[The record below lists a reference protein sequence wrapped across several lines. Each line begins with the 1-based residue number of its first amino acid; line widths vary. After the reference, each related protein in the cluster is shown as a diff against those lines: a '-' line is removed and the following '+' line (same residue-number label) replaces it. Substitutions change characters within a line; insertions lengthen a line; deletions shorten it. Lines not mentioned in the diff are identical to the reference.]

1 MSVLHENPA
10 SLSDTSIPASVEERL
25 AIIER
30 VANSTQFSKS
40 TRLRDFLRFVG
51 KRSVKAGA
59 NEIHEHEIGV
69 QVFGRSESYD
79 RGQDNIVRV
88 NATEL
93 RKRIDS
99 YFSSEGAHETL
110 IFTIP
115 RGSYIPVYEY
125 RSLAPDIP
133 ATGEPPVPLGIDS
146 LLPSASRWK
155 NSQVF
160 WIFLSAGLAAIC
172 IFQFVQMRSLNT
184 PTRAWANKPNVVAF
198 WTEFTKPNTLTDI
211 VLPDEAVSMSEE
223 IVGHPIT
230 LSDYLDKAYIHEFE
244 SSPKM
249 SAERKADLHTIFNHN
264 LVTFGGFHAAQEII
278 EIGPIAR
285 SMHLVHSR
293 FYEAESLKR
302 NNLILIGGKKANP
315 WVHLFDDQVNFSLDY
330 DDAHSQAFVSNHQPK
345 PGEEPIYKVVMDRNA
360 LYGYSVISYLPN
372 PSHTGNVLII
382 AGTDSDA
389 TAAAAEFLTSE
400 EGLRKLRTTFGGG
413 EFHYFEVLLKT
424 SRLSGTSFNSQ
435 LVAYRTHA

>member
-1 MSVLHENPA
+1 MSVLHENPT
-10 SLSDTSIPASVEERL
+10 LPSDTLATVQERL
-25 AIIER
+25 AVIER

-51 KRSVKAGA
+51 KRSVKTGE

-99 YFSSEGAHETL
+99 YFASEGAHETL

-115 RGSYIPVYEY
+115 RGSYLPVYE
-125 RSLAPDIP
+125 RR
-133 ATGEPPVPLGIDS
+133 PLGPEKPADVAV
-146 LLPSASRWK
+146 PSPPPLNPLTTPSRSK
-155 NSQVF
+155 MRDFF
-160 WIFLSAGLAAIC
+160 WIALSAVLAIVC
-172 IFQFVQMRSLNT
+172 IVQFAQMRFLNA
-184 PTRAWANKPNVVAF
+184 PSRDWADKPSVLAF
-198 WTEFTKPNTLTDI
+198 WTEFTKANTSTDI

-230 LSDYLDKAYIHEFE
+230 LSDYLDKTYIHEFE
-244 SSPKM
+244 SSSKM
-249 SAERKADLHTIFNHN
+249 NAERKADLRTIFNHN
-264 LVTFGGFHAAQEII
+264 LVTFGGFHAAQDII
-278 EIGPIAR
+278 AMEPIAR
-285 SMHLVHSR
+285 SMRLVHSR

-330 DDAHSQAFVSNHQPK
+330 DDEHSQAFVSNHQPK
-345 PGEEPIYKVVMDRNA
+345 PGEESVYKVVMDRNA

-372 PSHTGNVLII
+372 PSHTGSVLIV

-389 TAAAAEFLTSE
+389 TAAAAEFMTSE
-400 EGLRKLRTTFGGG
+400 EGLHKLRMTFGGG
-413 EFHYFEVLLKT
+413 KFHYFEVLLKT
-424 SRLSGTSFNSQ
+424 SRLSGTSFNSE
-435 LVAYRTHA
+435 LVAYRNRI